1 MYARL
6 NTLTGV
12 NDIDAAVA
20 YLQEVALSVVQQQ
33 RGYQGTTASGNRETG
48 QLGILTVWE
57 TAADREASESALSK
71 LRDEARDQL
80 ATGLTVELF
89 EQRTR
94 LISQPP
100 TVGNSLMVT
109 RISMDPARID
119 EINAYVEREIVPK
132 VTALA
137 GFRSLRTLVNPQ
149 TGEGV
154 VGSVWDNDQALKAA
168 SEAALDLRPEIVANT
183 GITFGDRTYGEL
195 VFIDLR

>member
-1 MYARL
+1 MYVRL

-12 NDIDAAVA
+12 NDIDAAVT
-20 YLQEVALSVVQQQ
+20 YLEEVALSVVQQQ
-33 RGYQGTTASGNRETG
+33 RGYQGTSAVGNRETG

-71 LRDEARDQL
+71 LRDDARDQL

-89 EQRTR
+89 EQKNR

-100 TVGNSLMVT
+100 TVGNSAMIT
-109 RISMDPARID
+109 RITLDPARID
-119 EINAYVEREIVPK
+119 DALAYVEREIAPQ
-132 VTALA
+132 VTALG
-137 GFRSLRTLVNPQ
+137 GFRSLRTLVNPE

-154 VGSVWDNDQALKAA
+154 VGSIWDTDQAMKAA
-168 SEAALDLRPEIVANT
+168 AEVAQELRPQIIENT
-183 GITFGDRTYGEL
+183 GATFTDRTYGEV